1 MGNRFENEQSV
12 PKGAGKR
19 LIIILVSIILL
30 FQLITIDKTN
40 PPYNKKD
47 QIQAPKPI
55 MNILKRS
62 CWDCHS
68 NDTIWPWYANI
79 APFSWTISRHVKVGR
94 QYVNFSIW
102 NTYTPEQKDK
112 KLTAIYK
119 SVHTA
124 MPLSSYT
131 QIHKKAILTKQDR
144 DMLRSWTGKSP
155 F

>member
-1 MGNRFENEQSV
+1 
-12 PKGAGKR
+12 
-19 LIIILVSIILL
+19 
-30 FQLITIDKTN
+30 
-40 PPYNKKD
+40 
-47 QIQAPKPI
+47 

-68 NDTIWPWYANI
+68 NDTFWPWYANI

-94 QYVNFSIW
+94 HYVNFSIW